1 MREFDGP
8 CLCAIMDGTAKPYQR
23 GGPNGV
29 PLWLRPFDRRAA
41 RFEKG
46 IDELADSV
54 ALAYT
59 IIVSKY
65 YPSTD
70 SDPQYHTPGRPVTVW
85 MPSNRGE
92 WGQIDPATM
101 ARVV

>member
-23 GGPNGV
+23 GGQHGI
-29 PLWLRPFDRRAA
+29 PLWLRPFDRRISAA
-41 RFEKG
+41 RN
-46 IDELADSV
+46 DELADSV

-70 SDPQYHTPGRPVTVW
+70 SDPQYHNPGRPVTVW
-85 MPSNRGE
+85 MTSNRGE
-92 WGQIDPATM
+92 WVQIDPATM